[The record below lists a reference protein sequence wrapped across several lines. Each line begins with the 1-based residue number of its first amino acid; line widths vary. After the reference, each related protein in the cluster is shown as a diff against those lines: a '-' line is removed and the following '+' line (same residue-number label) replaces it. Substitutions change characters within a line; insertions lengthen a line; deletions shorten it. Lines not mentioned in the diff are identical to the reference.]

1 VYALCDDSRMPV
13 TVVIVDDHAAF
24 RSSARRMLEAE
35 GFEIVG
41 EAEDGASGVETVRA
55 TAPDVVL
62 LDIALPDASGYDVAE
77 QLGDGPSVVLTSS
90 RSQSDLGRRRLRAS
104 RAVGFIPK
112 DRLSGDAIASLL
124 RGVP

>member
-1 VYALCDDSRMPV
+1 MTV

-41 EAEDGASGVETVRA
+41 EAEDGASAVETVRA

-77 QLGDGPSVVLTSS
+77 QLDDGPSVVLTSS
-90 RSQSDLGRRRLRAS
+90 RSQSDLGRRRLHAS

-112 DRLSGDAIASLL
+112 DRLSGEAITSLL

>member
-1 VYALCDDSRMPV
+1 MPM
-13 TVVIVDDHAAF
+13 TVVIVDDHEAF

-41 EAEDGASGVETVRA
+41 EASDGASAIDKVRA

-77 QLGDGPSVVLTSS
+77 QLQAGPRIVLTSS

-112 DRLSGDAIASLL
+112 DRLSGDAITSLL
-124 RGVP
+124 RGAA